1 MRLVTWNVL
10 AQAYVLPSRY
20 AGCAP
25 EDLAAESRG
34 PLVRARIDALLEA
47 HDVVGLQEVE
57 PDLVAWL
64 EGQADVVATMRGNGK
79 DGVALVSS
87 RHRLVDGATALTSDR
102 KRCWAAAVVDGV
114 LVVTLHLDPD
124 WPQRH
129 LHGARQAAE
138 LVAWVDDRADGPVV
152 LMGDLNARWHSGTG
166 AVLRDAG
173 FSHAPVRSTAA
184 TNGKVRTLDVIAARG
199 VAVTAE
205 PTPLPEEETAL
216 WLPSY
221 AEPSDPVPVTAETR
235 ADLPT

>member
-1 MRLVTWNVL
+1 MRLATWNVL

-25 EDLAAESRG
+25 EDLAAENRG
-34 PLVRARIDALLEA
+34 PRVRVRVEALLEA

-79 DGVALVSS
+79 DGVALVSAK
-87 RHRLVDGATALTSDR
+87 HPLVDGATALTSDR
-102 KRCWAAAVVDGV
+102 KRCWAGAVVDGV

-124 WPQRH
+124 WSQRN
-129 LHGARQAAE
+129 LHGAQQAAE

-152 LMGDLNARWHSGTG
+152 LMGDLNARWHSDTG
-166 AVLRDAG
+166 GALRDGG
-173 FSHAPVRSTAA
+173 FAHAPLRSTAA
-184 TNGKVRTLDVIAARG
+184 TNGKVRTLDVVAARG
-199 VAVTAE
+199 VEVTAE
-205 PTPLPEEETAL
+205 PTSLPEEGTEL

-221 AEPSDPVPVTAETR
+221 DEPSDHVPVTAETR
-235 ADLPT
+235 PDLPT